1 MSGQRYSNEKLQ
13 VLIVEDHFATTKG
26 IRAILEEQSQLE
38 VVGERS
44 SLKEAIAFIEKNEV
58 DIIVTD
64 LHLGNNQTGIE
75 LTVKAKQLI
84 SDIKVVFHT
93 YEERSSFIKDALRA
107 GADAYTFKNDDEYEF
122 VLALT
127 QICKGK
133 RYYSPRVADL
143 LQDTTTEEDEEIPVS
158 AIKLTEQEKK
168 IMILIAKGKNNNYI
182 AQKLNINAN
191 TLSSH
196 RKNLYQ
202 KLGVSSDVF
211 VSIYAY
217 KYGLVK
223 MGETE

>member
-1 MSGQRYSNEKLQ
+1 MSVRRNPTEKFQ
-13 VLIVEDHFATTKG
+13 VLIVEDHFTTTKG
-26 IRAILEEQSQLE
+26 IRAILGEQPQLE
-38 VVGERS
+38 IVGERS
-44 SLKEAIAFIEKNEV
+44 SLKEAMVFIEKNEV
-58 DIIVTD
+58 DVIVTD
-64 LHLGNNQTGIE
+64 LHLGIDQTGIE
-75 LTVKAKQLI
+75 LTAKAKQLYPH
-84 SDIKVVFHT
+84 IKVVFHT
-93 YEERSSFIKDALRA
+93 YEERPSFIKDALRA

-133 RYYSPRVADL
+133 RYYSPRIADL